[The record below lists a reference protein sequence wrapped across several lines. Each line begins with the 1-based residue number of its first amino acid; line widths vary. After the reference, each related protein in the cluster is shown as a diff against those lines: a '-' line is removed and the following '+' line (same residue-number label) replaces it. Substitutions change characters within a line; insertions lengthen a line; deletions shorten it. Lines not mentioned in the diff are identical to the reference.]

1 MEVAML
7 GKLLAGTAVLAIAG
21 STLVLAQT
29 PESPGPA
36 YNQQQYSGPGQQPMQ
51 TGPGQDE
58 HAQTQQP
65 GQGPDNDDDD
75 DDDDGPNAGQ
85 QQAQYGYQ
93 PQQQYSGP
101 QQGYQPQQQYSGP
114 QQGYQPQQHY
124 SGPPQ
129 GYPPQQQYSAPQY
142 GYPPQQPPMGPDYG
156 AQQPPPGAQYGAQPQ
171 PQQQQQDPQ
180 FSLAGLPSAEDI
192 NAFVEGRLA
201 SLRAGLKLT
210 TEQAK
215 TWPAFEQASRDLAKL
230 EAERAAQLRQA
241 QAQQTATTPAT
252 TTTAKPAPG
261 ATAAQQPAQ
270 PPAPNVFEDLQ
281 RSADAL
287 VKDGAAFK
295 KLADAGAALFKSLD
309 EEQKQRFMTLS
320 QGLLPH

>member
-21 STLVLAQT
+21 STLVSAQT
-29 PESPGPA
+29 PGSTGPE
-36 YNQQQYSGPGQQPMQ
+36 YNQQQYSGPGQDSMQSSPGSDDQSHAQP
-51 TGPGQDE
+51 PGQD
-58 HAQTQQP
+58 H
-65 GQGPDNDDDD
+65 DDDD
-75 DDDDGPNAGQ
+75 DDDDQDGPQASQ

-101 QQGYQPQQQYSGP
+101 QQGYHPQQQYSGPPQGYHPQQQYSGPPQGYHPQQQYSGP
-114 QQGYQPQQHY
+114 QQGYPQHPMMQHR
-124 SGPPQ
+124 Q
-129 GYPPQQQYSAPQY
+129 
-142 GYPPQQPPMGPDYG
+142 MGPAYG
-156 AQQPPPGAQYGAQPQ
+156 AQQPQQGPDDG
-171 PQQQQQDPQ
+171 PQQDQQYN
-180 FSLAGLPSAEDI
+180 LAGLPSAEDI

-210 TEQAK
+210 ADQSK
-215 TWPAFEQASRDLAKL
+215 SWPAFEQASRELAKL

-241 QAQQTATTPAT
+241 QPQQTAATPT
-252 TTTAKPAPG
+252 TTTAKPAQG
-261 ATAAQQPAQ
+261 ATAAQQPPAQ
-270 PPAPNVFEDLQ
+270 PPVPNVFEELQ

-309 EEQKQRFMTLS
+309 DEQKQRFMMLS